1 MRKSEVPRVGDVL
14 LQLRGASRRYG
25 SGEQAI
31 YALRGIDLDICAGEM
46 IALVG
51 ASGSGKSTL
60 MNVLG
65 CLDPLNEGSYRVAG
79 RNTAE
84 LGTDQLAALR
94 RAHFGFVFQR
104 YNLLRS
110 FPQRPMSKFRRV
122 TRMSI
127 RSNVR
132 NAQRLFWNGLD

>member
-1 MRKSEVPRVGDVL
+1 MRESESPRVGDVL

-65 CLDPLNEGSYRVAG
+65 CLDPRTKGVIALPDGIRRNWVLINLPRFVA
-79 RNTAE
+79 RISASCFSVT
-84 LGTDQLAALR
+84 TSC
-94 RAHFGFVFQR
+94 
-104 YNLLRS
+104 RS